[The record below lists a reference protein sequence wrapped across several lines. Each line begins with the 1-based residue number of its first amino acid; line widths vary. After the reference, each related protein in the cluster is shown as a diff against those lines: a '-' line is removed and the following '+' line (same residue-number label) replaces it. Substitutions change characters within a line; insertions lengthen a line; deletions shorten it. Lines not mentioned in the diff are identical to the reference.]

1 MEVDHDDLGRSRSDT
16 CLSLHFA
23 RKLQGAV
30 IALEATM
37 NTIIL
42 LAFLFV
48 IAGVFIY
55 LGTIY
60 NGLVAIKNDIDKAWA
75 NIDVLLKQR
84 HDELS
89 KLLDVTKGYANFERD
104 TLTKITQ
111 ARSQYQQATT
121 IDQKAQADQ
130 SMTSALRGFF
140 AVAENYPDLKANANF
155 QQLEQRITA
164 LENQIADR
172 REFYNDSVN
181 TYNIRIQQVPDTFVA
196 AFMRLTPRMM
206 LKIDDADKTD
216 VAMSFG
222 AGQ

>member
-1 MEVDHDDLGRSRSDT
+1 
-16 CLSLHFA
+16 
-23 RKLQGAV
+23 
-30 IALEATM
+30 M

-42 LAFLFV
+42 LALLFV
-48 IAGVFIY
+48 IVGLVVY
-55 LGTIY
+55 LVTIY

-89 KLLDVTKGYANFERD
+89 KLLDVTKGYADFERD

-111 ARSQYQQATT
+111 ARSQYQQAVT

-130 SMTSALRGFF
+130 SMTQALRGFF
-140 AVAENYPDLKANANF
+140 AVAENYPDLKANNNF
-155 QQLEQRITA
+155 LQLQQRITA

-181 TYNIRIQQVPDTFVA
+181 TFNIRIQQVPDTLVA
-196 AFMRLTPRMM
+196 GFMHLTPRTM
-206 LKIDDADKTD
+206 LKVDEAEKAD
-216 VAMSFG
+216 VAMSFAQG
-222 AGQ
+222 K